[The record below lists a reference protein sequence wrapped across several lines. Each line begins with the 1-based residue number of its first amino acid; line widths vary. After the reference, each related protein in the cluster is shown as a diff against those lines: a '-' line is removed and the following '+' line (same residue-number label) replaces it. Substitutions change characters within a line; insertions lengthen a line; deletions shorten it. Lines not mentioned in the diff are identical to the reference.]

1 MSSMRRSWIL
11 ITLFACACGSST
23 PPTPSPGPGTGTGES
38 ITGRERIGWDQ
49 LAGDVNEL
57 DTFRYV
63 IYVDGGRRDATD
75 ASCGTTA
82 GSSGFPCNAKL
93 PAMSAGAHTL
103 EIATYR
109 DQEPDTSE
117 SSRSS
122 TLRVVVTA
130 SLSTATAPAP
140 DWQSGQIETTRNGVR
155 LRIDKRAEGLDR
167 PVDAAFTPDG
177 RLFIAERAG
186 RIRVVSEGQLQN
198 PDALLLPEDDEGL
211 RQAALSIVADPDFA
225 RTHFIFIVHTAD
237 SAEGPV
243 IRLSRYRELRGR
255 LAERAI
261 LFQWGTAASAEPSAV
276 ARFGPDGR
284 LYLAMNGEESSGRL
298 FRLNPDGTWPR
309 DQSGTTPAIATG
321 IVAARGLAWDPR
333 SAILWLADDDGDR
346 AHLSGLS
353 LSAPPVRALVRSRR
367 VLGPGIGSLV
377 FYTSDVLPDMRN
389 DAFIASAEGYILRLR
404 FADDDATRV
413 ARSERLLD
421 QRVGPIRVVTAGP
434 DGAIYF
440 CTDTALGSLTPV
452 R

>member
-1 MSSMRRSWIL
+1 MRRSWIL
-11 ITLFACACGSST
+11 ITLFTAACGSSA
-23 PPTPSPGPGTGTGES
+23 PPAPSPGAGTGES

-49 LAGDVNEL
+49 QAGDVIEL
-57 DTFRYV
+57 ATFRYV
-63 IYVDGGRRDATD
+63 IYVDGVRSEIPD
-75 ASCGTTA
+75 ASCGTSA
-82 GSSGFPCNAKL
+82 GSSGFPCSGKL
-93 PAMSAGAHTL
+93 PAMSSGAHGL
-103 EIATYR
+103 ELATFR
-109 DQEPDTSE
+109 APDPDATE
-117 SSRSS
+117 SPRSS
-122 TLRVVVTA
+122 SLRVVVSA
-130 SLSTATAPAP
+130 SLSSATASAP
-140 DWQSGQIETTRNGVR
+140 DWQSGQIETTRDGVR
-155 LRIDKRAEGLDR
+155 LRIDKLAEGLDR
-167 PVDAAFTPDG
+167 PIDAAFAPDG

-186 RIRVVSEGQLQN
+186 RVRVVSEGQLQN
-198 PDALLLPEDDEGL
+198 PDALLLPEDDEGA
-211 RQAALSIVADPDFA
+211 RQSALSIAVDPDFA
-225 RTHFIFIVHTAD
+225 RTHFVFIVHTAD

-243 IRLSRYRELRGR
+243 IRLSRYRELRGT

-261 LFQWGTAASAEPSAV
+261 LSQSATASAAGASAV

-284 LYLAMNGEESSGRL
+284 LYVAMNGEESAGRL
-298 FRLNPDGTWPR
+298 FRLNADGTWPR

-353 LSAPPVRALVRSRR
+353 LSAPPVRAIVRSRR
-367 VLGPGIGSLV
+367 VLGPGIGSLA
-377 FYTSDVLPDMRN
+377 FYTSDVLPEMRD

-421 QRVGPIRVVTAGP
+421 QRVGPVRVVAVGP

-440 CTDTALGSLTPV
+440 CTDTALGRLTPA